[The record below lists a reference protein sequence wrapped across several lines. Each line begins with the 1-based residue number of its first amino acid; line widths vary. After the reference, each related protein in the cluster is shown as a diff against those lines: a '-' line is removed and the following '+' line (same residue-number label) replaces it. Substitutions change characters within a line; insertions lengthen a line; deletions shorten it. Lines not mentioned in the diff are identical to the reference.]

1 MTTTAVQEKRNNMLI
16 LIRTHART
24 TTCTSQGRESQDR
37 PQDEY
42 LPMYTEFLVGCTQV
56 EGLVMPR
63 EWIKEG
69 AALSAEDRKKDCGWS
84 RFPLGDRRPFYV
96 LNTRVRTISADGK
109 SVLVGEPQCAPASW
123 KG

>member
-1 MTTTAVQEKRNNMLI
+1 MLAP
-16 LIRTHART
+16 LRAHPRGVKART
-24 TTCTSQGRESQDR
+24 VLKLHSLLEQHGS
-37 PQDEY
+37 PANVPMDEY

-96 LNTRVRTISADGK
+96 LNTRVRTISAEGK